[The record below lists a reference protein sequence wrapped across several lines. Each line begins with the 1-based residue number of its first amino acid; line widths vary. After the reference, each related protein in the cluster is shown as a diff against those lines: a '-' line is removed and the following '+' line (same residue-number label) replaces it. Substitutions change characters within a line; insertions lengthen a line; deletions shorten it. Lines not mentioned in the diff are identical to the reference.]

1 MMNDGRRATRTTRAL
16 PTLATKGPPIM
27 TDVEVTEEA
36 DQRRTPM
43 APSWDPFTELEAWT
57 RSLGRPMM
65 SAMRWPNLASAFDG
79 VDFTPLAD
87 VEETNAG
94 WTIEVELPGVEKKDI
109 EVEATGRSVVITGE
123 RAHKE
128 REGVLRQRRRID
140 GTFRYE
146 VTLGGDF
153 EPGAITAQLAN
164 GELTVTVP
172 RAEDEKPRK
181 IKVV

>member
-1 MMNDGRRATRTTRAL
+1 
-16 PTLATKGPPIM
+16 M
-27 TDVEVTEEA
+27 TDVEVTAEK
-36 DQRRTPM
+36 DKGRTPVP
-43 APSWDPFTELEAWT
+43 PSWDPFTELEAWT
-57 RSLGRPMM
+57 RSLGRPLLP
-65 SAMRWPNLASAFDG
+65 ATRWPSLASTFDG

-94 WTIEVELPGVEKKDI
+94 WTIEVELPGIKKKDI

-153 EPGAITAQLAN
+153 EPGAITAQLVN

-172 RAEDEKPRK
+172 KAEDEKPHK